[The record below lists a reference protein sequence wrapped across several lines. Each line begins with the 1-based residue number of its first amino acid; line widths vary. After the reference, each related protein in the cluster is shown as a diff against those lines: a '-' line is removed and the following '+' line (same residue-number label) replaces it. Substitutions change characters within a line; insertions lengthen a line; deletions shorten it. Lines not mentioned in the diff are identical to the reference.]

1 MVYTSPKK
9 KNKERKNKMTRE
21 WDEVRQATIP
31 RLLEQRMTNQSTI
44 SLPDIEV

>member
-21 WDEVRQATIP
+21 WDEVRQAKIP
-31 RLLEQRMTNQSTI
+31 RFLWQRMASYSTI
-44 SLPDIEV
+44 SPPDIEV